1 MKLVTVHRIIKS
13 IELDPKIAH
22 QTLVSLSYS
31 GFVLQTLSVVF
42 LNNKMFIERSKTT
55 PMVHPVGVV
64 LASVKQSG
72 FKGQKLKLPTKSLAY
87 FIFETML
94 TTRYDNEKLT
104 GTVCM
109 PR

>member
-1 MKLVTVHRIIKS
+1 
-13 IELDPKIAH
+13 
-22 QTLVSLSYS
+22 
-31 GFVLQTLSVVF
+31 
-42 LNNKMFIERSKTT
+42 
-55 PMVHPVGVV
+55 MVHPVGVV

-72 FKGQKLKLPTKSLAY
+72 FKGQKLAY

>member
-1 MKLVTVHRIIKS
+1 MYI
-13 IELDPKIAH
+13 LDPKIAH
-22 QTLVSLSYS
+22 QTLVSLPYS

-72 FKGQKLKLPTKSLAY
+72 FKGQKLAY